1 MKKLG
6 EEEAERKKSGRR
18 QASERTEEN
27 EKKGERE
34 GREREKRK
42 KTKEEREKEIAL
54 DGMGD
59 GKCFSSWGNSSKRV
73 VMASVAGNR
82 RIKGSGSE
90 RLVPRAL
97 VAYATSFNEK
107 RIKRKLTDR

>member
-1 MKKLG
+1 MKG
-6 EEEAERKKSGRR
+6 
-18 QASERTEEN
+18 Q
-27 EKKGERE
+27 EK
-34 GREREKRK
+34 RERERSCW
-42 KTKEEREKEIAL
+42 TVWA
-54 DGMGD
+54 MVNV
-59 GKCFSSWGNSSKRV
+59 FPSWGNSKRV

>member
-1 MKKLG
+1 MKRKGGGRG
-6 EEEAERKKSGRR
+6 EKERKK
-18 QASERTEEN
+18 EEN
-27 EKKGERE
+27 E
-34 GREREKRK
+34 GRERER
-42 KTKEEREKEIAL
+42 IAL